1 MRPNHLNSYFAS
13 LVTIKGVGPKM
24 AQSFARLLRGDPL
37 AEARRIDLLLHMP
50 VSLIDRS
57 LQSSVATAPE
67 GAIVTVCVTI
77 DKHLPPPRGNKR
89 VPYRV
94 LAHDETDEL
103 TLTYFHAKGGYLERQ
118 MPVGE
123 MRYVSGRLERF
134 NGAPQIT
141 HPDHVVSEEDFAA
154 MPLIEPVY
162 PMTAGVSGKVVQ
174 KTIRAA
180 LEELEPLPEWQDASV
195 IRQESFMTFLDA
207 LNRVHHPM
215 GLGDIAL
222 EAPARRRLAYD
233 ESLASQLALSLV
245 RANVKKAKG
254 IARQWSGQLR
264 QRLEDALPFTLTGS
278 QQDAIADIEADL
290 KVPERMLRLV
300 QGDVGSGKTMV
311 ALVAAAD
318 VIESGAQAAMMAPT
332 DLLARQHYQSMKD
345 LCEAVG
351 IRIAVMTGKDTA
363 ATKRATLAALEAGDI
378 DFLVG
383 THALFQ
389 QSVVFADLGIAIVDE
404 QHRFGVHQRLTL
416 SAKGK
421 ATDLLV
427 MTATPIP
434 RTLVLTHYGDMDVS
448 LLTEKPAGRK
458 PIDTRTMN
466 LERLGELVQRLQT
479 AVEQG
484 SKCYWVCP
492 LVEESELL
500 DVTSAE
506 DRFNSLKP
514 IFGHRVELIHGR
526 MSADEKRTAMENF
539 KDGDAQ
545 VLVATT
551 VIEVGVDVPEATIMV
566 IEHAER
572 FGLAQLHQLRG
583 RVGRGDKASSCI
595 LLFQGPLGTI
605 AKERLSMMRETEDGF
620 RIAEADLKLR
630 GEGDVLGTKQSGMPG
645 FRVTDP
651 DVHRDLMEMARKEA
665 RLIVETDPDLK
676 GPRGAA
682 LRDLLYLFG
691 RDEAIRLLKAG

>member
-141 HPDHVVSEEDFAA
+141 HPDHVVSEKDFAA

-264 QRLEDALPFTLTGS
+264 QRLEDALPFRLTGS

-311 ALVAAAD
+311 ALIAAAD

-363 ATKRATLAALEAGDI
+363 ATKRATLAALEAG
-378 DFLVG
+378 G
-383 THALFQ
+383 Y
-389 QSVVFADLGIAIVDE
+389 
-404 QHRFGVHQRLTL
+404 RFSGWH
-416 SAKGK
+416 
-421 ATDLLV
+421 
-427 MTATPIP
+427 P
-434 RTLVLTHYGDMDVS
+434 
-448 LLTEKPAGRK
+448 
-458 PIDTRTMN
+458 
-466 LERLGELVQRLQT
+466 
-479 AVEQG
+479 
-484 SKCYWVCP
+484 CP
-492 LVEESELL
+492 
-500 DVTSAE
+500 
-506 DRFNSLKP
+506 
-514 IFGHRVELIHGR
+514 
-526 MSADEKRTAMENF
+526 
-539 KDGDAQ
+539 
-545 VLVATT
+545 
-551 VIEVGVDVPEATIMV
+551 VP
-566 IEHAER
+566 AER
-572 FGLAQLHQLRG
+572 CL
-583 RVGRGDKASSCI
+583 C
-595 LLFQGPLGTI
+595 
-605 AKERLSMMRETEDGF
+605 
-620 RIAEADLKLR
+620 
-630 GEGDVLGTKQSGMPG
+630 
-645 FRVTDP
+645 
-651 DVHRDLMEMARKEA
+651 
-665 RLIVETDPDLK
+665 
-676 GPRGAA
+676 
-682 LRDLLYLFG
+682 
-691 RDEAIRLLKAG
+691 